1 MKVCFESDKTSFLST
16 VLWKLRKN
24 NINCHTLTI
33 LLYHLFTENNKIME
47 WEKRR
52 FFVKTPA
59 LPYQVISKEVE
70 NRIFRHNHTFRQ
82 ICMCTTHIDNNVVEL
97 YFCANIYSYFRYI
110 GGLLDDF
117 LVAHCNIIRASWETK
132 KERLSPKKK
141 YIEKFLSM
149 TFFLTVRPFSYVIF
163 RRFFRLLRLYIEK
176 KYFCSIKSWWW
187 GMEGGWDPLLPH
199 SVYGRL

>member
-24 NINCHTLTI
+24 NVNCHTLTI

-52 FFVKTPA
+52 FFVKVPA

-82 ICMCTTHIDNNVVEL
+82 ICMCTTPIDNKVVEL

-110 GGLLDDF
+110 GSLSWMIFLLLIVILSGLHEKPRRKDW
-117 LVAHCNIIRASWETK
+117 V
-132 KERLSPKKK
+132 PKK
-141 YIEKFLSM
+141 S
-149 TFFLTVRPFSYVIF
+149 T
-163 RRFFRLLRLYIEK
+163 
-176 KYFCSIKSWWW
+176 
-187 GMEGGWDPLLPH
+187 
-199 SVYGRL
+199 